1 MAKLFNLS
9 VITPEKT
16 IYENKVVS
24 LVVPAALGYLGVLA
38 NHAPLVANLVSG
50 KIIIRQDSGE
60 AVIIHSS
67 GKGFLE
73 VLRNEVRII
82 LHNAIPVSKNISNKN

>member
-16 IYENKVVS
+16 IYENKVAS
-24 LVVPAALGYLGVLA
+24 LVAPAALGYLGVLA

-50 KIIIRQDSGE
+50 KIIIREDSGE
-60 AVIIHSS
+60 ALIIHAQ

-82 LHNAIPVSKNISNKN
+82 LHNAIPASKI

>member
-9 VITPEKT
+9 VITPDK
-16 IYENKVVS
+16 IVYENKVVS
-24 LVVPAALGYLGVLA
+24 LIAPAALGYLGVLA

-50 KIIIRQDSGE
+50 KIIIRQESGE
-60 AVIIHSS
+60 ALIINSS

-73 VLRNEVRII
+73 VLRNDVRII
-82 LHNAIPVSKNISNKN
+82 LHNAIPVSWYGKV

>member
-16 IYENKVVS
+16 VYENKVVS
-24 LVVPAALGYLGVLA
+24 LVAPAALGYLGVLA

-60 AVIIHSS
+60 VVIIHSQS
-67 GKGFLE
+67 KGFLQ

-82 LHNAIPVSKNISNKN
+82 LHSAIPVSKNISNNN